1 MLNVSKKKFL
11 VQVIVTLALLSL
23 ALGGCGD
30 TEGTHL
36 LSAFLAD
43 FSALIDEY
51 QAAVKNDKSKMAE
64 WDAKI
69 KDMNHKWIEMRDEHG
84 DNLTIQ
90 HMEKIVQQYNA
101 LMAKHTEFKKK
112 TISQ

>member
-1 MLNVSKKKFL
+1 
-11 VQVIVTLALLSL
+11 
-23 ALGGCGD
+23 
-30 TEGTHL
+30 
-36 LSAFLAD
+36 
-43 FSALIDEY
+43 
-51 QAAVKNDKSKMAE
+51 MAE